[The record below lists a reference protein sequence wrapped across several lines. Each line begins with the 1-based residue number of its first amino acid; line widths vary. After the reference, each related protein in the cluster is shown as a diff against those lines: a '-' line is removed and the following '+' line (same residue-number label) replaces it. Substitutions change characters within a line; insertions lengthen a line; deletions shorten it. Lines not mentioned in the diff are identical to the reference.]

1 MIYPII
7 SSEKLLVYFIT
18 SISTAVRSS
27 MKVESFVNKE
37 KFIDAFIRLIDA
49 LCFLL
54 SQIFYHSINTVP
66 QRILKPIMLHKF

>member
-1 MIYPII
+1 
-7 SSEKLLVYFIT
+7 
-18 SISTAVRSS
+18 

-66 QRILKPIMLHKF
+66 QRILKPIMLHIF